1 MDTHRGPGGS
11 DPRFD
16 IRSQAED
23 DVCLIEVRGEVDEGT
38 APELSAALEAAVGAG
53 ARAVVV
59 DLCRVT
65 FMDSRGLWVLIRARR
80 ALIGRSVA
88 LSLACL
94 PDGAAGRILAL
105 TGLITAFDIH
115 ASGADAL
122 DAVLGPGRV
131 RLEDPTRVSARRL
144 DDIERRLEAMLDD
157 LASRDPVAPPDVEST
172 G

>member
-1 MDTHRGPGGS
+1 VDTHRGPGGS

-80 ALIGRSVA
+80 ALSRHSIG
-88 LSLACL
+88 LSLAC
-94 PDGAAGRILAL
+94 PADGAPGRLLAL
-105 TGLITAFDIH
+105 TGLATAFDIH
-115 ASGADAL
+115 ASSAEAL
-122 DAVLGPGRV
+122 DAVLGPGRT
-131 RLEDPTRVSARRL
+131 RLEDPSRPTPRRL